1 MTSLLWIWEL
11 HTHLLTYVSVHTLT
25 RPPAPRPTLGIRC
38 PFRESWGLS
47 QRLCVHAWACSLA
60 VRRGKMPSCM
70 VQTPKLLSVCTHVFV
85 CVRVCVRES
94 ERESVRMSVTDWHVG
109 LALCDS
115 FPNYSTE
122 LCSFFLKISFPAIS
136 ALFRCSQWKRNGADG
151 ADGGSDVWHH

>member
-1 MTSLLWIWEL
+1 MCPCVGLLSGSAEGKNAFL
-11 HTHLLTYVSVHTLT
+11 YDTNTKVALSVH
-25 RPPAPRPTLGIRC
+25 A
-38 PFRESWGLS
+38 
-47 QRLCVHAWACSLA
+47 
-60 VRRGKMPSCM
+60 
-70 VQTPKLLSVCTHVFV
+70 
-85 CVRVCVRES
+85 CVRVRACVRES

-151 ADGGSDVWHH
+151 ADGGSDV